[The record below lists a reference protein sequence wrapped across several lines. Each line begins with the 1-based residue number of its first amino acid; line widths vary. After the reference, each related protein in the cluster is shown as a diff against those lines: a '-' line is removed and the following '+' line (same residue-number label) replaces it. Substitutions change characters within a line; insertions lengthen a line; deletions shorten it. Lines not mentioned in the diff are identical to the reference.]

1 MGVSVVRE
9 IFQNMSILAAG
20 NGAALAVPL
29 PDTDD
34 GLAANLVV
42 QAVLGNAVKIGS
54 GVWGLPRHMPL
65 L

>member
-29 PDTDD
+29 TDTD

-42 QAVLGNAVKIGS
+42 QAVLGNAVKIGL